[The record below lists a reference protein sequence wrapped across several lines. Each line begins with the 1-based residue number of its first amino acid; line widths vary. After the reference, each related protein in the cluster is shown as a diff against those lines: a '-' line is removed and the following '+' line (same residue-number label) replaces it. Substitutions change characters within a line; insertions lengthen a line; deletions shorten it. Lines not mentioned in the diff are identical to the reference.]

1 MSRWEKQHI
10 ACPHCG
16 AVQEAK
22 VFVSVNG
29 ARIKDAADRI
39 IEGRWSEMSCLKC
52 GRRYLHDA
60 PLLFTDLP
68 GGLWIVQYDGSDRG
82 RFSVLEEEA
91 DAIFEREFME
101 RPPAAI
107 REQARTV
114 QRRICFGR
122 GQLAEKLLLRRHA
135 LDDRMVECLKLVLM
149 REYASDLF
157 ASGPAEFYVR
167 QVEPGCLSMVAV
179 SIDEPRPVFDLRVER
194 PTLDEIA
201 QDSER
206 FRMAFP
212 DLFAKLYVSASRYVT
227 ESEGERAVVGR
238 DV

>member
-1 MSRWEKQHI
+1 MSRWEKQRI

-52 GRRYLHDA
+52 GRRYRHDA
-60 PLLFTDLP
+60 PLLFADIP
-68 GGLWIVQYDGSDRG
+68 GGLWIVQYDGSERG
-82 RFSVLEEEA
+82 RFAVIEEEA

-114 QRRICFGR
+114 QRRVCFGR
-122 GQLAEKLLLRRHA
+122 RQLVEKLLLRRHGF
-135 LDDRMVECLKLVLM
+135 DDRTVECLKLVLM
-149 REYASDLF
+149 REYARDFF
-157 ASGPAEFYVR
+157 AVGPAEFYLR
-167 QVEPGCLSMVAV
+167 QVEPGGLHMVAV
-179 SIDEPRPVFDLRVER
+179 PIGEPHPVFELRVER
-194 PTLDEIA
+194 PTLDEITR
-201 QDSER
+201 DSER
-206 FRMAFP
+206 FRAAFP
-212 DLFAKLYVSASRYVT
+212 DLFAKLYVSAARYVT
-227 ESEGERAVVGR
+227 ESEGDKVAQTVG
-238 DV
+238 

>member
-1 MSRWEKQHI
+1 MSRWEKQRI
-10 ACPHCG
+10 VCPHCG

-29 ARIKDAADRI
+29 SRIKDAADRI

-52 GRRYLHDA
+52 GGRYGHDA
-60 PLLFTDLP
+60 PLLFADIP
-68 GGLWIVQYDGSDRG
+68 GGLWVVQYDGSDRG
-82 RFSVLEEEA
+82 RFAVLEEEA

-122 GQLAEKLLLRRHA
+122 RQLAEKLLLRRHG

-149 REYASDLF
+149 REYISDLF
-157 ASGPAEFYVR
+157 AFGPAEFYVR
-167 QVEPGCLSMVAV
+167 EIAPDNLGMAALS
-179 SIDEPRPVFDLRVER
+179 IGNLHPVFNIRVER

-201 QDSER
+201 RDSAR
-206 FRMAFP
+206 FRAVFP

-227 ESEGERAVVGR
+227 ESAGAETVAGIDA
-238 DV
+238 